1 MDVGMISSR
10 YVKALF
16 SLAKE
21 TKTETRVYEEMKM
34 LTKSF
39 DEESELRTVLRNPLV
54 AMKEKESLLVTA
66 AGGRASELFVRF
78 VRLVV
83 QRRRESLLP
92 LMAHIY
98 IGMHRENKKI
108 TRVLFET
115 PAPVDEET
123 KEHLSARLKK
133 ETGNTIEFTGA
144 VKPELI
150 GGFVLRIGGYRIDA
164 SYAHSLRE
172 IRNQL
177 IEKN

>member
-1 MDVGMISSR
+1 MYG
-10 YVKALF
+10 
-16 SLAKE
+16 
-21 TKTETRVYEEMKM
+21 EMKM
-34 LTKSF
+34 LARSF
-39 DEESELRTVLRNPLV
+39 KEEPELRTVLRNPLV
-54 AMKEKESLLVTA
+54 AAKEKVTLLVAA
-66 AGGRASELFVRF
+66 AGEDVSELFVRF
-78 VRLVV
+78 ARLVI
-83 QRRRESLLP
+83 RRGRESLLP

-98 IGMHRENKKI
+98 IGMYREDKKI

-123 KEHLSARLKK
+123 KDHLRARLKE
-133 ETGNTIEFTGA
+133 ETGNTIEFTGE

>member
-1 MDVGMISSR
+1 MISSR
-10 YVKALF
+10 YAKALF
-16 SLAKE
+16 SLAKD
-21 TKTETRVYEEMKM
+21 TKAETRVYEEMKM

-39 DEESELRTVLRNPLV
+39 EEERELRTVLRNPLV
-54 AMKEKESLLVTA
+54 ASKEKESLLVAA
-66 AGGRASELFVRF
+66 AGGDVSELFVRF
-78 VRLVV
+78 ARLVIR
-83 QRRRESLLP
+83 RRRESLLP

-98 IGMHRENKKI
+98 ISMYREDKKI

-123 KEHLSARLKK
+123 EEHLKARLKE
-133 ETGNTIEFTGA
+133 ETGNTIEFVGA